1 MKKKTL
7 NQIGIIYS
15 VLLIILVIFQIQIY
29 NWNQINSGGSM
40 EKEIEFLIIVEFIGI
55 VTLVISILL
64 WFSSEFKLSNIL
76 GILGVII
83 PTFPLIFTFQIIENY
98 RPDDVWLNYDKV
110 ENTYIS
116 LFIFAMILLYLILT
130 LNILS
135 PIFSKKGIDELP
147 LIKKTILDLGTKY
160 TRLEIKEISE
170 TCGVDKKTII
180 NVANDMI
187 KNNEIYG
194 QYFKSSNSIVF
205 NQQANIDEIDK
216 LMLIYQEWENKQ
228 IGKK

>member
-1 MKKKTL
+1 MKKNTL

-29 NWNQINSGGSM
+29 NWNQINSGSM

-83 PTFPLIFTFQIIENY
+83 PIFPLIFTFQIIENY